1 MLLLILLEN
10 GLLDRKRGDVV
21 IFNNTGAEHPA
32 TYEFVARCK
41 QVTEHKFRIPF
52 FITEYQTYENSDRG
66 VWARLPAYRLTNAQ
80 PYSSDNPDGYRCNGE
95 PFEEMLSWA
104 GYVPNQFRRICT
116 HSLKLETTRL
126 FLLDWFFSRDRI
138 PHLGHWKEY
147 SEIDIDELY
156 RRHVRAGGSVPRD
169 IYLRKKEYV
178 LNKCSLSRSEQRY
191 GDFTEA
197 PVSGRGPK
205 SRDPGTQEY
214 ISFIGLRGDE
224 QARVRRTKSRAEID
238 GNDGRAVRERI
249 YMPLADM
256 RISKSDVLNFWKA
269 QKHWDLALPD
279 SGHMSNC
286 VYCFLKG
293 RRTLGKV
300 HAFMNKDGAE
310 PSDAT
315 EPSKISWWVNLEK
328 KYGRDLKAERRV
340 STDNG
345 KSSNYVGFFGTNSKY
360 DYSTVVEKHSDDS
373 LDDMGL
379 FDDAGMLP
387 CNCTD

>member
-32 TYEFVARCK
+32 TYEFVDRCK

-52 FITEYQTYENSDRG
+52 FITEYQTYEDVHNG
-66 VWARLPAYRLTNAQ
+66 EWTRLPSYRLTNSQ
-80 PYSSDNPDGYRCNGE
+80 PYGPDNPDGYKCNGE

-116 HSLKLETTRL
+116 HSLKLQTTRQ
-126 FLLDWFFSRDRI
+126 FLLDWFLSRDRI
-138 PHLGHWKEY
+138 PRLGHWGEV
-147 SEIDIDELY
+147 SEINLDELY
-156 RRHVRAGGSVPRD
+156 RRHVRASGSVPRD

-178 LNKCSLSRSEQRY
+178 IRKCSPSRSEQRY

-197 PVSGRGPK
+197 PVSRRGPK

-224 QARVRRTKSRAEID
+224 QARVHRTKSRAEID
-238 GNDGRAVRERI
+238 RNGGREGREHT

-256 RISKSDVLNFWKA
+256 HISKRDVLNFWKA
-269 QKHWDLALPD
+269 QKNLDLTLPD

-293 RRTLGKV
+293 HRTLSKV
-300 HAFMNKDGAE
+300 HAFMSEGGAE
-310 PSDAT
+310 SGDTTA
-315 EPSKISWWVNLEK
+315 PSKISWWTNLEK
-328 KYGRDLKAERRV
+328 KYGRDLKAEGRV
-340 STDNG
+340 SVDNG
-345 KSSNYVGFFGTNSKY
+345 KSNNYVGFFGTNSKY
-360 DYSTVVEKHSDDS
+360 DYSTVVEQHTDGL
-373 LDDMGL
+373 LDDMAL